1 MGPREGRES
10 NWEDVQ
16 ATMTSRT
23 LMDVLLAALL
33 LASSACRAEFSVP
46 PTPQALDY
54 VPAGEL
60 VLPHQTFTM
69 QSHVLGETRR
79 INLYTPP
86 GYDAAGDKRYPLLYM
101 PDGGLAEDFPHV
113 ILTVDEA
120 IRAGELR
127 PLIVIGIENTERRRD
142 MSGPTEVE
150 SDRKLAPHV
159 GGSANFR
166 AFIRDELMPAVR
178 ERVRGNG
185 ETGIMG
191 ESLAGLFV
199 VETFLL
205 EPALFDHYIAMSPSL
220 WWNHQALLRGAA
232 AKLRAMPARP
242 KTFFLTVAGDD
253 EIDNAVATLA
263 GTLRAAAP
271 ATSTWWF
278 EPMPGEFHRTIYRAS
293 SPIALR
299 KTFPRVV
306 CSGLMR

>member
-1 MGPREGRES
+1 
-10 NWEDVQ
+10 
-16 ATMTSRT
+16 MTSRVQ
-23 LMDVLLAALL
+23 LEILFAALL
-33 LASSACRAEFSVP
+33 LVGSACRTEFSVP
-46 PTPQALDY
+46 TPTAT
-54 VPAGEL
+54 PAQTYEPAAEL
-60 VLPHQTFTM
+60 FLPHQTFTL
-69 QSHVLGETRR
+69 QSRVLGETRR

-86 GYDAAGDKRYPLLYM
+86 GYEAAGDTRYPLLYM

-127 PLIVIGIENTERRRD
+127 PLIVIGIQNTERRRD

-150 SDRKLAPHV
+150 SDRRIAPRV

-205 EPALFDHYIAMSPSL
+205 EPGLFDHYIAMSPSL
-220 WWNHQALLRGAA
+220 WWNHQALLRSAA

-242 KTFFLTVAGDD
+242 KTFYLTVAGDD
-253 EIDNAVATLA
+253 EIDNAVATLVS
-263 GTLRAAAP
+263 TLRVAAP
-271 ATSTWWF
+271 ATLTWWF
-278 EPMPGEFHRTIYRAS
+278 EPMPDEFHRTIYRAS
-293 SPIALR
+293 SPNALR
-299 KTFPRVV
+299 KTFPPV
-306 CSGLMR
+306 GADQLMR

>member
-1 MGPREGRES
+1 
-10 NWEDVQ
+10 
-16 ATMTSRT
+16 MTSPT
-23 LMDVLLAALL
+23 ANYTPAA
-33 LASSACRAEFSVP
+33 
-46 PTPQALDY
+46 
-54 VPAGEL
+54 EL
-60 VLPHQTFTM
+60 VLPHQTFTLE
-69 QSHVLGETRR
+69 SRVLGETRR

-86 GYDAAGDKRYPLLYM
+86 GYQAAGEQRYPILYM

-120 IRAGELR
+120 IRAGQLR

-142 MSGPTEVE
+142 MTGPTDVK
-150 SDRKLAPHV
+150 SDRTIAPHV

-166 AFIRDELMPAVR
+166 AFIRDELMPDIR

-220 WWNHQALLRGAA
+220 WWSQQALLRSAEK
-232 AKLRAMPARP
+232 KLRAMPVKP
-242 KTFFLTVAGDD
+242 TTFFLTVAGDD

-263 GTLRAAAP
+263 STLRAAAP
-271 ATSTWWF
+271 PTLTWWF

-293 SPIALR
+293 SPNALR
-299 KTFPRVV
+299 KTFPLAAAD
-306 CSGLMR
+306 SQMR